1 MKDMLKDKIALVT
14 GGASG
19 MGEAT
24 VELFAKEGATVV
36 IGDYN
41 VEKGEALC
49 RSLTSEGCN
58 VRFYGK
64 MDITKPEQVDAVI
77 DAAVREFGRIDIFT
91 QYAGGEVGSSFN
103 TDNVHMEVWDACMD
117 RNLKGNF
124 YCYIKVAE
132 QMKKQRSGSITLCSS
147 NGAFNPPLVTYA
159 YHAAK
164 AGIESVTVN
173 AAFELCRWGIRVN
186 CIIPG
191 AVDSPFWNEVFP
203 PEMTQSER
211 DTFLSDLANQEVPM
225 GRIGKP
231 DDIAG
236 VALFFASDLSKFVT
250 GLRMFVGGGSG
261 YINNPEGTFGCNS
274 RVKPIPPLDPP
285 SA

>member
-24 VELFAKEGATVV
+24 VTLFAREGATVV

-49 RSLTSEGCN
+49 NKLNSEGLSA
-58 VRFYGK
+58 RFYGR
-64 MDITKPEQVDAVI
+64 MDITRPEEVDAVI
-77 DAAVREFGRIDIFT
+77 DAMIAEFGCIDIFT
-91 QYAGGEVGSSFN
+91 QYAGGEVGCNFN

-124 YCYIKVAE
+124 YCYLKVAE
-132 QMKKQRSGSITLCSS
+132 QMKKQHSGSITLCSS

-191 AVDSPFWNEVFP
+191 VVESPFWDAVFP
-203 PEMTQSER
+203 ADMPQEAR
-211 DTFLSDLANQEVPM
+211 DTFLRELADQEVPM
-225 GRIGKP
+225 GRVGKP

-236 VALFFASDLSKFVT
+236 AALFFASDLSKYVT
-250 GLRMFVGGGSG
+250 GLRMSVAGGLG
-261 YINNPEGTFGCNS
+261 YINNPEGTFGSNS
-274 RVKPIPPLDPP
+274 KVKPIPPFN
-285 SA
+285 

>member
-1 MKDMLKDKIALVT
+1 MQQMLKDKIALVT

-24 VELFAKEGATVV
+24 VELFAREGAVVV

-41 VEKGEALC
+41 VEKGQAL
-49 RSLTSEGCN
+49 RDKLTSEGCD
-58 VRFYGK
+58 VRFYNR
-64 MDITKPEQVDAVI
+64 MDITKPEEVDAVV
-77 DAAVREFGRIDIFT
+77 DAIVNEFGRIDIFT
-91 QYAGGEVGSSFN
+91 QFAGGEVGSNFN
-103 TDNVHMEVWDACMD
+103 TDNIHMEVWDACMD

-124 YCYIKVAE
+124 YCYLKVAQ

-191 AVDSPFWNEVFP
+191 VVETPFWNEVFP
-203 PEMTQSER
+203 PDMPQAER
-211 DTFLSDLANQEVPM
+211 EAFLQNLANTEVPM

-231 DDIAG
+231 EDIAK
-236 VALFFASDLSKFVT
+236 VALFFASDLSGYIT
-250 GLRMFVGGGSG
+250 GHRMYVAGGLG
-261 YINNPEGTFGCNS
+261 YINNPEGTFGANS
-274 RVKPIPPLDPP
+274 RVKPIPPKQ
-285 SA
+285 

>member
-24 VELFAKEGATVV
+24 VELFVREGATVV

-41 VEKGEALC
+41 VEKGRALC
-49 RSLTSEGCN
+49 GKLTSEGYN
-58 VRFYGK
+58 VRFYGR
-64 MDITKPEQVDAVI
+64 MDITKPEEVDAVI
-77 DAAVREFGRIDIFT
+77 DAVVREFGRIDIFT
-91 QYAGGEVGSSFN
+91 QFAGGEVGSNFN

-124 YCYIKVAE
+124 YCYLKVAQ

-164 AGIESVTVN
+164 AGIESITVN
-173 AAFELCRWGIRVN
+173 AAFELCRWGVRVN

-191 AVDSPFWNEVFP
+191 VVETPFWNEVFP
-203 PEMTQSER
+203 PDMPQAER
-211 DTFLSDLANQEVPM
+211 EAFLQNLANAEVPM

-231 DDIAG
+231 EDIAK
-236 VALFFASDLSKFVT
+236 VALFFASDLSGYVT
-250 GLRMFVGGGSG
+250 GHRMYVAGGLG

-274 RVKPIPPLDPP
+274 RVKPIPPKE
-285 SA
+285 

>member
-24 VELFAKEGATVV
+24 VELFCREGATVV

-41 VEKGEALC
+41 VEKGQGLC
-49 RSLTSEGCN
+49 RRLTDAGYN
-58 VRFYGK
+58 VRFYDQ
-64 MDITKPEQVDAVI
+64 MDITKPPQVDAVI
-77 DAAVREFGRIDIFT
+77 DAIVGEFGRIDIFT
-91 QYAGGEVGSSFN
+91 QYAGGEVGSNFN
-103 TDNVHMEVWDACMD
+103 TDNVHMEVWDACLD

-124 YCYIKVAE
+124 YCYLKVAE
-132 QMKKQRSGSITLCSS
+132 QMKKQRSGSITLSSS

-164 AGIESVTVN
+164 AGMESVTVN

-191 AVDSPFWNEVFP
+191 AVETPFWDEVFP
-203 PEMTQSER
+203 KDMPQTAREE
-211 DTFLSDLANQEVPM
+211 FLHNLANQEVPM

-231 DDIAG
+231 DDIAN

-250 GLRMFVGGGSG
+250 GLRMYVGGGSG
-261 YINNPEGTFGCNS
+261 YINCPEGTFGSNS
-274 RVKPIPPLDPP
+274 RMKPIPPVI
-285 SA
+285 